1 MTKKKHI
8 TIQSLYCSPE
18 DYAKVCSLKTEI
30 IDKPTKPLLHQTSR
44 FWFFTGGKG
53 IVRLQDRDYPVQ
65 KGTVISVLPWQ
76 VSDII
81 QVDEPLQYYLL
92 AYYFDNINAV
102 VKNFYN
108 FNGEP
113 VNLMGIIE
121 KHPVGYCNESD
132 IKIMYL
138 LFQQLEQELDQR
150 NDQEKAAVTDPSS
163 LYTVYVTNKI
173 IDLILTFLKLPKEGK
188 ETSVRKMEGTI
199 RESDIFHYM
208 FNHMSEKITLE
219 QLSGIFYMSESAIS
233 DYIRKTTGLSFF
245 DLLNEMRIGKTINFL
260 LYTDFTMEELAEIL
274 GFVDSS
280 HICKVFS
287 AKVGMRVND
296 FRKSYCDVAK
306 VCKADVG
313 QNTYEIIRYIYRNSQ
328 ESLTPALVSEKFGIT
343 KKELNNIL
351 LYQVEKNFSD
361 FLNYL
366 RVNRACK
373 LLKNTDRT
381 LIDIAVEVGY
391 NNTKTLTRNFLF
403 FRNMTPGV
411 FRQNIELQKDGL
423 DL

>member
-1 MTKKKHI
+1 MAKKKHI

-65 KGTVISVLPWQ
+65 KGTIISVLPWQ

-113 VNLMGIIE
+113 LSLIRIIE
-121 KHPVGYCNESD
+121 KHPVGYCREGD
-132 IKIMYL
+132 LKVIYL
-138 LFQQLEQELDQR
+138 LFKQLEQELDQK
-150 NDQEKAAVTDPSS
+150 NSLPEDQDTDQSS
-163 LYTVYVTNKI
+163 LHTVYLTNKI
-173 IDLILTFLKLPKEGK
+173 IDLIMTFLKLPGEGQEMPVK
-188 ETSVRKMEGTI
+188 RLGGTI
-199 RESDIFHYM
+199 QKSDILHYM
-208 FNHMSEKITLE
+208 FNHMSEKLTLE
-219 QLSGIFYMSESAIS
+219 QLSGIFYMSGSAIS
-233 DYIRKTTGLSFF
+233 AYIRETTGLSFF

-260 LYTDFTMEELAEIL
+260 LYTDLTVEELAEIL

-287 AKVGMRVND
+287 ARVGMRVND

-306 VCKADVG
+306 VCKEDVG
-313 QNTYEIIRYIYRNSQ
+313 QSTYEIVRYIYRNSS
-328 ESLTPALVSEKFGIT
+328 EMLTPALVAEKFGIT

-366 RVNRACK
+366 RVNRACE
-373 LLKNTDRT
+373 LLKNTDKA
-381 LIDIAVEVGY
+381 LIDVAVEVGY
-391 NNTKTLTRNFLF
+391 NNTKTLTRNL
-403 FRNMTPGV
+403 
-411 FRQNIELQKDGL
+411 
-423 DL
+423 